1 MFAGVVGSDR
11 TASALSDL
19 ADEFVT
25 YRQLLEGEAPQ
36 PLAISRPVTVP
47 PLRVARGFRR
57 PGEGLSG
64 MSPSSQAMSRIAPPT
79 IVVNTP
85 SMPTQSTASSS
96 VLSPENLLDDDS
108 SAASRRRRRGGRRR
122 RGAETLAIVGS
133 DASDTNEAQE
143 LAGPPAPEVPTV
155 APQPGAPS
163 ASRGSRSSD
172 TTRPQV
178 ATPIARPIVAPM
190 IAPRPFRTR
199 ANDGLSPLAGRP
211 QPVLITPSVADD
223 PTNPVDVSDAPTSDL
238 EIAPPELQPAVVEP
252 RSVTPA
258 TTMPSAP
265 RVQLPGERLRRF
277 VAPPPAT
284 EAIPSQITSAPVE
297 AVSATDTPLSEGEPE
312 THVAA
317 AEEITPLKDSEV
329 AEPVASSADEVEVD
343 GDGTDLTTA
352 ASVGTP
358 RPRRRRGGR
367 PVRGAGSPGDAE
379 LEPVAQVGEVPT
391 IELVPE
397 PSPSVDAVEASDSA
411 PDGRPR
417 GRRRGSRPR
426 EIA

>member
-1 MFAGVVGSDR
+1 
-11 TASALSDL
+11 
-19 ADEFVT
+19 
-25 YRQLLEGEAPQ
+25 
-36 PLAISRPVTVP
+36 
-47 PLRVARGFRR
+47 
-57 PGEGLSG
+57 

-85 SMPTQSTASSS
+85 SMPTHSTASSS

-329 AEPVASSADEVEVD
+329 AEPVASSAEEVEVD